1 MEVNIRGEYDVI
13 ILGGGVT
20 GLILGNI
27 LQKNGFST
35 LIVEKMPKPGG
46 KCCELNWHGVK
57 FDNFGK
63 WDTVYG
69 TSNPKESS
77 FYRACK
83 EAGLDLKFKLV
94 PWRVGF
100 LKKEAT
106 KPEYLSID
114 DWKGGKAMLDFAKKM
129 TGIELTESQKLE
141 FTQTLEKMQS
151 YSEEELTKMTH
162 LSLKEWLDQN
172 VKDELVKQF
181 FNLGCI
187 VTDTSPEEYGFP
199 HSAWTTG
206 NLIQGKFV
214 YVTVVGGSLFKT
226 LITPLVEAA
235 QKKGADILTN
245 YTAQEIVIKN
255 NSVDSVWIMDNS
267 TLLNYKIKAKNVIVN
282 VPLYDAYPR
291 LLKDEMLSNDEL
303 KYIKRLIQ
311 TYTNDLSCYFIL
323 KKGTLEDLPGHFHC
337 FDVTSGIPIYIGEI
351 VQQKVFGAI
360 VPDKYDYLQIYI
372 PGGRAGGYLMYE
384 GDPNKVSY
392 EKLEEIKNKVLEI
405 VNKWMI
411 PGFKDN
417 ILYSA
422 ITWSP
427 NFGRYCQMAFPTNV
441 ETKSKKIKGLYFASD
456 TVDITCI
463 GKLGIERCGEVALR
477 CTKTFLEDNKEP
489 KRYNKPN

>member
-303 KYIKRLIQ
+303 KYIK
-311 TYTNDLSCYFIL
+311 
-323 KKGTLEDLPGHFHC
+323 
-337 FDVTSGIPIYIGEI
+337 
-351 VQQKVFGAI
+351 
-360 VPDKYDYLQIYI
+360 
-372 PGGRAGGYLMYE
+372 
-384 GDPNKVSY
+384 
-392 EKLEEIKNKVLEI
+392 
-405 VNKWMI
+405 
-411 PGFKDN
+411 
-417 ILYSA
+417 
-422 ITWSP
+422 
-427 NFGRYCQMAFPTNV
+427 
-441 ETKSKKIKGLYFASD
+441 
-456 TVDITCI
+456 
-463 GKLGIERCGEVALR
+463 
-477 CTKTFLEDNKEP
+477 
-489 KRYNKPN
+489 